1 MLSMKN
7 EKKQNLDE
15 ILLSNKFVFFFD
27 ILFAVQNSKIRIF
40 IALPR
45 DYQAL
50 FDLFGNYL
58 RLMIVNNLLTV
69 EKC

>member
-1 MLSMKN
+1 MKN
-7 EKKQNLDE
+7 EKKQNSHE
-15 ILLSNKFVFFFD
+15 ILLSNKFVFFY

-40 IALPR
+40 IALAR

-58 RLMIVNNLLTV
+58 RPMIVNNLLTV